1 MVVDNSWK
9 SFISCHSP
17 SAGKMYGL
25 VKIHKVINPVRILT
39 SGCNTVVQN
48 LSTFVEN
55 VLYKKVEKISS
66 RIRGTSL
73 MLDITTDN
81 LNDSD
86 LSENSVLV
94 IFDIAKMFPSI
105 NNESRIKTV
114 NVLSDGE
121 SKYPVYIY

>member
-1 MVVDNSWK
+1 
-9 SFISCHSP
+9 
-17 SAGKMYGL
+17 
-25 VKIHKVINPVRILT
+25 
-39 SGCNTVVQN
+39 
-48 LSTFVEN
+48 
-55 VLYKKVEKISS
+55 
-66 RIRGTSL
+66 
-73 MLDITTDN
+73 MLDITDN

-94 IFDIAKMFPSI
+94 IFDIANMFLSI

>member
-1 MVVDNSWK
+1 
-9 SFISCHSP
+9 
-17 SAGKMYGL
+17 MYGL

-66 RIRGTSL
+66 RIKGTSH
-73 MLDITTDN
+73 MLDITDN

-94 IFDIAKMFPSI
+94 IFDIANMFPSI